1 MTPIDASRG
10 QAGDALNDL
19 IGLASRET
27 IERQHARAATAARPP
42 AVRYTRERA
51 CLVGLGLSAPIL
63 LIVLVT
69 NVLGISLVEMM
80 TPSPR
85 PEVARQQA
93 QETLEAVVREIESFH
108 HDYSELPEVLAE
120 VGVPPRGAW
129 AYLKKPD
136 GRYQVVGQ
144 MYGQI
149 VTFDSPPRKPVL
161 DEPHQ

>member
-1 MTPIDASRG
+1 MTQLDSNREVTR
-10 QAGDALNDL
+10 DALIDL

-27 IERQHARAATAARPP
+27 IERQHARAAVAALPP
-42 AVRYTRERA
+42 AVRFTRERA
-51 CLVGLGLSAPIL
+51 CLVGIGLSVPIL

-93 QETLEAVVREIESFH
+93 QETLDSVVAEIESFH
-108 HDYSELPEVLAE
+108 HDYSELPSVLAE
-120 VGVPPRGAW
+120 VGVPSRGTW
-129 AYLKKPD
+129 AYLQKAG

-144 MYGQI
+144 LYGQV
-149 VTFDSPPRKPVL
+149 VTFDSPPRKVVL
-161 DEPHQ
+161 E